1 MSKIRN
7 SVYGLAL
14 GDAIAYRTEFS
25 SFQDAVQEYGGEV
38 LADLPSPLLV
48 TDDTQMSLYLISGFR
63 KGYSSKKPFAEQEF
77 QVLEPIALS
86 FIDWLH
92 DGNNNRAPGN
102 ACISSL
108 MLLHQEYTSLSYM
121 KKVIMQKTKRIDGLL
136 VGGARNS
143 NSKGSGTVMRSPWI
157 GLLNVQ
163 DVVPDESL
171 ERFCD
176 IQASITHQHPTAL
189 HGSYLTALLTSKLYR
204 GELKPGELG
213 SFALDFCKSQ
223 ETDLGWRELVEA
235 FKRLD
240 DLPADYASIS
250 AEEFDPSSVI
260 GFHGTAENVLVTA
273 VGIIDAHGDS
283 PIEVLSRCTFTG
295 GDSDTI
301 GAVAG
306 GMLGAYYEENIWAE
320 VEHLVEEQYVP
331 QLDDTVAY
339 LESL

>member
-38 LADLPSPLLV
+38 LADLPSRLLV
-48 TDDTQMSLYLISGFR
+48 TDDTQMSLYLINGFR
-63 KGYSSKKPFAEQEF
+63 KGYSPKKPFDEQEF
-77 QVLEPIALS
+77 EIIEPIALS

-108 MLLHQEYTSLSYM
+108 MLLNQEYFSLSYM
-121 KKVIMQKTKRIDGLL
+121 KKVLMQRKKSIDGLL
-136 VGGARNS
+136 VGGTRNS

-157 GLLNVQ
+157 GLLNAQNVI
-163 DVVPDESL
+163 PDESL

-213 SFALDFCKSQ
+213 AFSLEFCKSH
-223 ETDLGWRELVEA
+223 ESDLGWRDLVSA
-235 FKRLD
+235 FNRLEE
-240 DLPADYASIS
+240 LPADYASIP
-250 AEEFDPSSVI
+250 AEEFDPSSVL

-273 VGIIDAHGDS
+273 VGIIDSHGGNPLD
-283 PIEVLSRCTFTG
+283 VLTRCTFTG

-306 GMLGAYYEENIWAE
+306 GMLGAYYEENVWSE
-320 VEHLVEEQYVP
+320 VEHLVEEQYIP
-331 QLDDTVAY
+331 QLDDTVTY